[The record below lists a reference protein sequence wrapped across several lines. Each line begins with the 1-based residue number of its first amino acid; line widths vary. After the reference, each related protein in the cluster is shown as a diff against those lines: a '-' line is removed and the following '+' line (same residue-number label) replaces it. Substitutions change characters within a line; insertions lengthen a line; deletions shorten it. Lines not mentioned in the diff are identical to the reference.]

1 MKRTALFLL
10 AFVIFTI
17 AACRPISRGPNP
29 YQPPSPLAM
38 LSPLYARGEAPAISL
53 PGGLVAPDD
62 YRAGTIPTTLPTMRY
77 RLFAPIMAHQKRY
90 DCGVVPMA
98 AELLRLMIEDAE
110 QMRRNPLCDNAMVAI
125 AQNRANDMTSN
136 RYFNHVDL
144 SGWNANHWVK
154 VANCLPPHYPENGNT
169 TESITL
175 NYFEPETAWRALVRS
190 PGHVAHVLGL
200 HPFFAEQD
208 AIGVGYSSNEWG
220 TVFVILSVPRCN

>member
-110 QMRRNPLCDNAMVAI
+110 QMRRNPRCNNAMVAI
-125 AQNRANDMTSN
+125 AQNRANDMTRRKYYSHFTPEGWGPN
-136 RYFNHVDL
+136 RYL
-144 SGWNANHWVK
+144 RIAG
-154 VANCLPPHYPENGNT
+154 CLPEGYPENGNSV
-169 TESITL
+169 ESITL
-175 NYFEPETAWRALVRS
+175 NYRTPLAAWEALERS
-190 PGHVAHVLGL
+190 PGHRPHVLGT
-200 HPFFAEQD
+200 HPFWQAQV
-208 AIGVGYSSNEWG
+208 AVGVGWSGNEWG
-220 TVFVILSVPRCN
+220 EVFVVMTTEGCK